1 MFYLEPELSRFITP
15 ILKSLVVP
23 AIWLALIGAIY
34 SRISSFFALNRIFFL
49 ANEEATLKTKQPI
62 RFQSL
67 FKVTKNERERVSC
80 GNFATFVSKTI
91 LFPPPPK
98 KKKKKKKWRNLISN
112 WLSTASINYLNWPSL
127 VLGRFRNRYNKAV
140 IEPRVMQ
147 F

>member
-67 FKVTKNERERVSC
+67 FKVTN
-80 GNFATFVSKTI
+80 
-91 LFPPPPK
+91 
-98 KKKKKKKWRNLISN
+98 
-112 WLSTASINYLNWPSL
+112 
-127 VLGRFRNRYNKAV
+127 
-140 IEPRVMQ
+140 
-147 F
+147 